1 MIHCFQVLRARSHT
15 LGELLGSTIDLST
28 KSITKLRLNMDP
40 GALGIAVNY
49 MYFNEVSPV
58 LSLERVPLL
67 GTSK

>member
-1 MIHCFQVLRARSHT
+1 MMHCFQVLQARSRT

-49 MYFNEVSPV
+49 MYFNEVRLVPV
-58 LSLERVPLL
+58 LTVPFGLRL
-67 GTSK
+67 